1 MTPQPISTSH
11 HRTTPKSNSNSD
23 SELAPPSSSPAGSD
37 YLRLS
42 TWLRVSWSRSRQ
54 ALGDDDRPAAA
65 YVERVATDTV
75 LERAARSVLPDVTA
89 YIENEPVAL
98 ILTDANGIVLSRTG
112 GDSDLFTA
120 LDRVDLAPGFR
131 YAETQVGTNGIGT
144 SLEVGRPLLVDG
156 DQHFSGPLR
165 SFSCAGAPVTHPITG
180 AILGVVDLTTAAQNS
195 NTMLL
200 SFATLA
206 AARLRERMLDDATE
220 LDRAIFSAYRSACRR
235 SSRPVVA
242 VGDEVVMMN
251 SLTRQQ
257 FDSPDQMAILER
269 TRDIGGE
276 TTPVTILTD
285 LPSGTVARLS
295 YEPAFTGS
303 RLAGGVVRITK
314 QVASRRLST
323 PKANVPT
330 PPAIAGASPHW
341 RHTVQAVVDARRR
354 QDWLVLD
361 GEPGV
366 GKTALI
372 RAAHQLVPD
381 RGLAVLD
388 ATALGDDL
396 LAEASDELDSGS
408 DLAILHAHALNDAHL
423 AALADLL
430 QGPQAQEPPRRPW
443 VVLTRY
449 PQDSTDTTP
458 LLRMFPRSVTVPPL
472 RHHLDDIPDLVRSL
486 LDTLG
491 ATGLTL
497 APAASNQLARLAWRG
512 NVTQLKKVL
521 EDTYRRQ
528 RSGVVEID
536 TLPPA
541 CRSTTRRTLTR
552 MQALERDAIVDA
564 LALHAGDKTAAATAI
579 GMSRATIYRKIREFG
594 IVL

>member
-1 MTPQPISTSH
+1 MTPQPSSTSH
-11 HRTTPKSNSNSD
+11 HRTTRNSNSD
-23 SELAPPSSSPAGSD
+23 SELAPASSSPTGSD
-37 YLRLS
+37 HLRPS

-54 ALGDDDRPAAA
+54 ALGDDDRPNAA
-65 YVERVATDTV
+65 YVERSTTDTV
-75 LERAARSVLPDVTA
+75 LERAARSVLPALAAD
-89 YIENEPVAL
+89 IENEPVSL
-98 ILTDANGIVLSRTG
+98 ILTDSNGIVLSRTA
-112 GDSDLFTA
+112 GDSTLLTA

-144 SLEVGRPLLVDG
+144 ALEVGRPLLVDG

-195 NTMLL
+195 NTLLL

-220 LDRAIFSAYRSACRR
+220 PDRAIFSAYRSACRR

-276 TTPVTILTD
+276 TKPITILTD
-285 LPSGTVARLS
+285 LPSGTVVRLS
-295 YEPAFTGS
+295 YEPTFTGG
-303 RLAGGVVRITK
+303 RLAGGIVRITK
-314 QVASRRLST
+314 QVASPSFSIPKVSAST
-323 PKANVPT
+323 PPS
-330 PPAIAGASPHW
+330 IAGTSPLW
-341 RHTVQAVVDARRR
+341 RHTVHSVVEACRR
-354 QDWLVLD
+354 QDWLVVD

-372 RAAHQLVPD
+372 RAAHQLVPN
-381 RGLAVLD
+381 RRLAVLD
-388 ATALGDDL
+388 AGELGGDDL
-396 LAEASDELDSGS
+396 LTQASVELGSGS
-408 DLAILHAHALNDAHL
+408 DLAILHAHAMSEAHL

-430 QGPQAQEPPRRPW
+430 QGPHAQEPPLRPW
-443 VVLTRY
+443 VALTWY
-449 PQDSTDTTP
+449 PQDSTDTSS
-458 LLRMFPRSVTVPPL
+458 LLRMFPKSVTVPPL

-528 RSGVVEID
+528 RSGIVELD

-594 IVL
+594 IVP